1 MILPPSQIDRILTLV
16 VLGLLIAG
24 CSLVLAPFITSIL
37 WAAILCV
44 TTWPLFV
51 RLRARLRDSAS
62 LAAIVMVLAISLTL
76 LAPFVIVGAT
86 IAENFDRVA
95 VFTQGVLAT
104 GPPDPPAWLA
114 GIPLVGAG
122 VTAYWSTF
130 AHDTQALIEEMSK
143 FVEPLRKFALASGA
157 MVLGGLVQLAL
168 SIVIAFFF
176 YRDADAMIVRLRA
189 AVTRVAGHHGH
200 HLTHVAAMTT
210 RGVVLGILGT
220 ALVQGTLMAIGL
232 ALAGIKAAPLL
243 GFVTFLLSPI
253 PIGPPLVWI
262 PAGLYLWFGVGEVG
276 WGIFVL
282 LWGGLVVSM
291 VDNFIRPLIIS
302 HGSDLP
308 FILVLIGV
316 LGGVAAFGFIGLF
329 LGPVLIAVGYMLLRQ
344 WASEAPPGA
353 AAPPPPLAAHEQG
366 RTATTEAD

>member
-1 MILPPSQIDRILTLV
+1 MILPPTQIDRILTLV
-16 VLGLLIAG
+16 VLGVLIAG
-24 CSLVLAPFITSIL
+24 CYLVLAPFITSIL

-62 LAAIVMVLAISLTL
+62 LAAGVMVLTISLAL

-86 IAENFDRVA
+86 IAENFDQVVA
-95 VFTQGVLAT
+95 FTQRMLAT

-114 GIPLVGAG
+114 GIPLVGTQL
-122 VTAYWSTF
+122 TAYWSTF
-130 AHDTQALIEEMSK
+130 AHDTTALIAELSK
-143 FVEPLRKFALASGA
+143 HVEPLRKFALASGA
-157 MVLGGLVQLAL
+157 AVVSGLLQLAL
-168 SIVIAFFF
+168 SIVLAFFF
-176 YRDADAMIVRLRA
+176 YRDADAMIVRMRA
-189 AVTRVAGHHGH
+189 AVTRIAGHHGD
-200 HLTHVAAMTT
+200 HLTQVAALTT

-262 PAGLYLWFGVGEVG
+262 PAGLYLWFGVGEIG

-282 LWGGLVVSM
+282 VWGTLVVSM

-329 LGPVLIAVGYMLLRQ
+329 LGPVLIALGYMLLRQ
-344 WASEAPPGA
+344 WAIEAPSSAATPPSA
-353 AAPPPPLAAHEQG
+353 AASHAQESA
-366 RTATTEAD
+366 ATTEAD